1 MSITLIESKQIKQ
14 LAELA
19 YDVWHEY
26 FPCILSVD
34 QIDYMVDK
42 FQSERAIE
50 SQINDGY
57 EYYFI
62 ENCAEKCG
70 YFCIKNEKKR
80 LFLSKFYIKKEARGK
95 KLASE
100 AFKYITEYCRQNGI
114 NNIYLHVNKYNINSI
129 EIYKHLGFE
138 IDGSDIGDIGN
149 GYVMDDYIMSKNI

>member
-1 MSITLIESKQIKQ
+1 MSITLIESEQIKQ

-26 FPCILSVD
+26 FPYILSVD

-100 AFKYITEYCRQNGI
+100 AFKYITEYCQQ
-114 NNIYLHVNKYNINSI
+114 
-129 EIYKHLGFE
+129 IYKHLGFE